1 MTQATET
8 KTRGRKATFQTA
20 KDKVAVLKAVQAGDA
35 DTSRFLK
42 EQLVEQG
49 LLEKVQVKA
58 TEGRGRPRVVYQ
70 VAGKGRNLITLS
82 ARWK

>member
-8 KTRGRKATFQTA
+8 KTRGRKATFQSG
-20 KDKVAVLKAVQAGDA
+20 KDKVAVLKAVQAGNT

-42 EQLVEQG
+42 EQLVGQG
-49 LLEKVQVKA
+49 LLEKVQVKT

-70 VAGKGRNLITLS
+70 VAGKGRNLIALS